1 MGLLFTDE
9 ETRQMDCWLSIYEQG
24 QMEFMEKLNCLI
36 DNLIPPNDT
45 SNIEH
50 IKSRTK
56 SKESIAQ
63 KLYRLGLGVTSENAI
78 THLTDIAG
86 IRIICSFTK
95 DIPFF
100 VDALKSISEVS
111 TITEKDYVATPKTSG
126 YRSFHI
132 ILQIS
137 VKHRGQTYNLPIEVQ
152 IRTAAMDF
160 WASLEHKVR
169 YKYGKE
175 IPQRLSEE
183 LIVCAEKIA
192 ELDERMF
199 LIHEIVSLVNQDMP
213 E

>member
-1 MGLLFTDE
+1 
-9 ETRQMDCWLSIYEQG
+9 MDCWLSIYEQG
-24 QMEFMEKLNCLI
+24 QIEFMEKLKCLI
-36 DNLIPPNDT
+36 NNPLALNDT
-45 SNIEH
+45 NNIEH
-50 IKSRTK
+50 IKSRIKT
-56 SKESIAQ
+56 KESIAQ
-63 KLYRLGLGVTSENAI
+63 KLYRLGLDVTPENAL

-95 DIPFF
+95 DIPFL

-111 TITEKDYVATPKTSG
+111 TVTEKDYVGNPKMSG

-132 ILQIS
+132 ILKVS
-137 VKHRGQTYNLPIEVQ
+137 VNHQGQTRHLPIEVQ

-175 IPQRLSEE
+175 IPKRLSEE

-199 LIHEIVSLVNQDMP
+199 LIHEIVSLVNQDTS
-213 E
+213 